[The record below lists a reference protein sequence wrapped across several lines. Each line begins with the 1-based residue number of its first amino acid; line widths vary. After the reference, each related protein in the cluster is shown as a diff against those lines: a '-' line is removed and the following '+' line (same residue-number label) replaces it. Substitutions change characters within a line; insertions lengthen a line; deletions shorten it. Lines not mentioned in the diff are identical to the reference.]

1 MLPRASVLVKK
12 KKDSDGSDAFL
23 LSVARGS
30 IRICGLRFPQ
40 YLEDS
45 GFQGI
50 VRKQGASAYVRSYF
64 FDFFGC
70 FRVMA
75 CTVSYILTH
84 SKITYK
90 VAKKKNLERE

>member
-64 FDFFGC
+64 FDFFGY
-70 FRVMA
+70 FRGMGLH
-75 CTVSYILTH
+75 SIIH
-84 SKITYK
+84 FDSSKITYK
-90 VAKKKNLERE
+90 FAKKKHLARE